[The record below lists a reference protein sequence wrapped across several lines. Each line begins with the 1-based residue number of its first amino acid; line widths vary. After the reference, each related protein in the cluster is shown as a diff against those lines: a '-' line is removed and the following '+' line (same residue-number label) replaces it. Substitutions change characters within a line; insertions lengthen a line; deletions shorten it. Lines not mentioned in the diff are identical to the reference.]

1 MNIKKILGRAA
12 LGALVLSVIPYQFKR
27 DKETG
32 SFEIR
37 SLLWGVKQDPPA
49 EGEDKARVSFAI
61 PASGLNEEVSAE
73 DKEPAEEP
81 AETPAPEEPA
91 EEPAPEEPAEAP
103 TPEEP
108 AAE

>member
-27 DKETG
+27 DKEPG
-32 SFEIR
+32 SFEVR
-37 SLLWGVKQDPPA
+37 SLLWGVKKEPPA

-61 PASGLNEEVSAE
+61 PASGLNEESSAE

-81 AETPAPEEPA
+81 VAEPA
-91 EEPAPEEPAEAP
+91 QP
-103 TPEEP
+103 
-108 AAE
+108 